1 MEATN
6 VFGAGN
12 PSVPI
17 NNAVTST
24 IYGCTATCMR
34 GSIAAA
40 TASDL
45 GSCSIP
51 IAQRS
56 DRGPA
61 WMTVALQ
68 RRGTGTSHRLALQ
81 TERHRACVDGSLRS
95 AAASAQDILWAKR
108 SPLSQRIEPDPAAA
122 RRLEHLDV
130 TRSSHSRS
138 WRMRALHR
146 PWLPARTHKQRHIVL
161 SADHRIRLPL
171 RNR

>member
-40 TASDL
+40 TASDPE
-45 GSCSIP
+45 SRSMP
-51 IAQRS
+51 KAQRP
-56 DRGPA
+56 DRWPA

-81 TERHRACVDGSLRS
+81 TEHHRACVEGSLRS
-95 AAASAQDILWAKR
+95 VAASAQDILWAKR
-108 SPLSQRIEPDPAAA
+108 SPLSQRIEPDPAVA
-122 RRLEHLDV
+122 RRLEHLHV
-130 TRSSHSRS
+130 TRSPHSRS
-138 WRMRALHR
+138 WRMHALHR
-146 PWLPARTHKQRHIVL
+146 PWLPAPTHQKN
-161 SADHRIRLPL
+161 A
-171 RNR
+171 